1 MKLLLEIV
9 RARLKSI
16 VVLVTLLVVNVALAC
31 YALLWQAPRNEAL
44 QVRRNEQQR
53 LLASGGGDRSAVY
66 RQGTTDLETFL
77 TLVPPRKSF
86 ARVVGEILEM
96 AQNSGLTVSGVT
108 YKPQP
113 LASGGLIDYS
123 LSFSVMG
130 KYAGVKSYFADLHR
144 FREMVVVEQF
154 SLAGGRATEEVVD
167 LKLNLT
173 VYLQA
178 VAR

>member
-9 RARLKSI
+9 QARLKSI
-16 VVLVTLLVVNVALAC
+16 IVLGVLLILNMVLAL
-31 YALLWQAPRNEAL
+31 YALFWQGPRNEAL
-44 QVRRNEQQR
+44 QVRRNVQQR
-53 LLASGGGDRSAVY
+53 LLASGGGDISAVY
-66 RQGTTDLETFL
+66 RQGTTDLGTFYAM
-77 TLVPPRKSF
+77 VPQRKSF

-108 YKPQP
+108 YKPDP
-113 LASGGLIDYS
+113 VASGGLIDYA
-123 LSFSVMG
+123 LGFSVAG
-130 KYAGVKSYFADLHR
+130 KYAGVKSYFADLQR
-144 FREMVVVEQF
+144 FKEMVVVDQF
-154 SLAGGRATEEVVD
+154 SLAGGKTTEEVVD